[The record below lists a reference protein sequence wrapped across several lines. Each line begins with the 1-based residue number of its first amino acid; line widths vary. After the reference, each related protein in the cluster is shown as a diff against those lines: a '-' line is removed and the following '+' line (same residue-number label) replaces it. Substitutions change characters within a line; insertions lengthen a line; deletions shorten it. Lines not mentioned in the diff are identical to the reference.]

1 MLHSAHIITK
11 EKKMLRDKLK
21 EELKAAMIAKNEART
36 GTIRL
41 ILAAIKDKDIASR
54 TEENREGISD
64 ESILSLFTSMIK
76 QRNDSIEMYKKGNRQ
91 DLADKE
97 QAEIDIIREFMPKQM
112 SADEVATA
120 IKSAIAA
127 TDAASIKDMGKVM
140 GELKAKYAGQ
150 MDFSTASAT
159 VKQMLSGS

>member
-1 MLHSAHIITK
+1 
-11 EKKMLRDKLK
+11 MLRDKLK
-21 EELKAAMIAKNEART
+21 EELKASMIAKNESRT

-54 TEENREGISD
+54 TEDNRDGISD
-64 ESILSLFTSMIK
+64 ESILSLFASMIK

-97 QAEIDIIREFMPKQM
+97 QAEIDIIREFMPKQL
-112 SADEVATA
+112 SAEEVAAA
-120 IKSAIAA
+120 IKAVIAA
-127 TDAASIKDMGKVM
+127 TGASSIKDMGKVM

-150 MDFSTASAT
+150 LDFSAASAT
-159 VKQMLSGS
+159 IKQMLSGS

>member
-1 MLHSAHIITK
+1 
-11 EKKMLRDKLK
+11 MLRDRLK
-21 EELKAAMIAKNEART
+21 EELKASMIAKNESRT

-54 TEENREGISD
+54 TEENRDGISD
-64 ESILSLFTSMIK
+64 ESILSLFASMIK

-97 QAEIDIIREFMPKQM
+97 QAEIDIIREFMPKQL
-112 SADEVATA
+112 SAEEVAAA
-120 IKSAIAA
+120 IKTVIAA
-127 TDAASIKDMGKVM
+127 TGASSIKDMGKVM

-150 MDFSTASAT
+150 LDFSAASAT
-159 VKQMLSGS
+159 IKQMLSGS

>member
-1 MLHSAHIITK
+1 
-11 EKKMLRDKLK
+11 MLRDKLK
-21 EELKAAMIAKNEART
+21 EELKASMIAKNESRT

-54 TEENREGISD
+54 TEENRDGISD
-64 ESILSLFTSMIK
+64 ESILSLFASMIK

-97 QAEIDIIREFMPKQM
+97 QAEIDIIREFMPKQL
-112 SADEVATA
+112 SAEEVAAA
-120 IKSAIAA
+120 IKAVIAA
-127 TDAASIKDMGKVM
+127 TGASSIKDMGKVM

-150 MDFSTASAT
+150 LDFSAASAT
-159 VKQMLSGS
+159 IKQMLSGS

>member
-1 MLHSAHIITK
+1 
-11 EKKMLRDKLK
+11 MLRDKLK
-21 EELKAAMIAKNEART
+21 EELKASMIAKNESRT

-54 TEENREGISD
+54 TEDNREGISD
-64 ESILSLFTSMIK
+64 ESILSLFASMIK

-97 QAEIDIIREFMPKQM
+97 QAEIDIIREFMPKQL
-112 SADEVATA
+112 SAEEVAAA
-120 IKSAIAA
+120 IKAVIAA
-127 TDAASIKDMGKVM
+127 TGASSIKDMGKVM

-150 MDFSTASAT
+150 LDFSAASAT
-159 VKQMLSGS
+159 IKQMLSGS

>member
-1 MLHSAHIITK
+1 
-11 EKKMLRDKLK
+11 MLRDRLK
-21 EELKAAMIAKNEART
+21 EELKASMIAKNESRT

-64 ESILSLFTSMIK
+64 ESILSLFASMIK

-112 SADEVATA
+112 SADEVAAA
-120 IKSAIAA
+120 IKAVIAA
-127 TDAASIKDMGKVM
+127 TGAASIKDMGKVM

-150 MDFSTASAT
+150 LDFSAASAT
-159 VKQMLSGS
+159 IKQMLSGS

>member
-1 MLHSAHIITK
+1 
-11 EKKMLRDKLK
+11 MLRDRLK
-21 EELKAAMIAKNEART
+21 EELKASMIAKNESRT

-54 TEENREGISD
+54 TEENRDGISD
-64 ESILSLFTSMIK
+64 ESILSLFASMIK

-97 QAEIDIIREFMPKQM
+97 QAEIDIIREFMPKQL
-112 SADEVATA
+112 SAEEVAAA
-120 IKSAIAA
+120 IKAVIAA
-127 TDAASIKDMGKVM
+127 TGASSIKDMGKVM

-150 MDFSTASAT
+150 LDFSAASAT
-159 VKQMLSGS
+159 IKQMLSGS